1 MRISLEVLNRA
12 EHFVRSN
19 LPDAA
24 ARRKLSAVLLQRAKL
39 PGVGKG
45 GVIQELVAGQQT
57 SPGCDLCGHGKG
69 KVETVKHIKLLFI

>member
-1 MRISLEVLNRA
+1 M
-12 EHFVRSN
+12 RSN

-45 GVIQELVAGQQT
+45 GVIQELVARQQT
-57 SPGCDLCGHGKG
+57 SPGCDS
-69 KVETVKHIKLLFI
+69 